1 MAPNAGASTSCDSTW
16 RMSLVLG
23 FTTLMSSK
31 ICDEFTVGG
40 RKVCAPALFVPGV
53 GKCGTNALKAYT
65 GTHPRLRWA
74 NKSEVPF
81 DPDDVSPEELIGD
94 NNPGVT
100 ADDNLLWAIK
110 APAMGIKVHARLL
123 ADTESA
129 CA

>member
-1 MAPNAGASTSCDSTW
+1 
-16 RMSLVLG
+16 MSLVLG

-81 DPDDVSPEELIGD
+81 DPDDVSPEELIRD